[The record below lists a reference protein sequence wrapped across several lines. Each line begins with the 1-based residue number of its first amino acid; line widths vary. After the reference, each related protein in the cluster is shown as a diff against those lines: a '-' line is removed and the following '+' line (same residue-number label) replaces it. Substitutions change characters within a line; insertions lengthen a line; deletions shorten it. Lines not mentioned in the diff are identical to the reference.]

1 MLIFGGNSRI
11 QKKHLILNAI
21 GLLTI
26 YYFVLKPSW
35 TKKNTDNGC
44 FLPEQNIIV
53 HSHEGVDVDLDE
65 DEITYITIN
74 PDSERKYYSE
84 GYDKSLEYVLKALLF
99 VFLVSTLAMI
109 TYLL

>member
-1 MLIFGGNSRI
+1 MLNFGGNLRI

-21 GLLTI
+21 GLLAI

-35 TKKNTDNGC
+35 TKKKTDNGC

-65 DEITYITIN
+65 DEIAYITIN
-74 PDSERKYYSE
+74 ANSERKYYSE
-84 GYDKSLEYVLKALLF
+84 GYDKSLEYALKGLLF
-99 VFLVSTLAMI
+99 VFLVSILVMI
-109 TYLL
+109 TYLS